1 MSNNSKAKLI
11 ADLLESDV
19 SKWWTWDEIL
29 EGLMPGF
36 ANVPARYQADILS
49 TYMTYIPSVLN
60 ELDERGRFLLSD
72 GRAQMRKFKIATNS
86 PEDRPEIDRRI
97 VAMQKRED
105 SYSNKRELRIGNL
118 KDQKILPKNW
128 SSQQKS
134 LTG

>member
-36 ANVPARYQADILS
+36 ANVPTRYQADILS
-49 TYMTYIPSVLN
+49 TYMTYIPGVLN

-72 GRAQMRKFKIATNS
+72 GRAQVRKFKIATDA
-86 PEDRPEIDRRI
+86 PEDKPEIDRRI

-105 SYSNKRELRIGNL
+105 SFSNKKELRISNL
-118 KDQKILPKNW
+118 KEKKILPKNY
-128 SSQQKS
+128 SPEQSS
-134 LTG
+134 LTE